1 LHPDL
6 AGVLN
11 ELAAGSSLEGQV
23 ITSERGGAMTSL
35 SIVVW
40 FGRAYLVVAA
50 FCGFTSLALVSRD
63 ADLPLQVMIQGQ
75 GLSIQNMGDRPIT
88 INQVGVNNLPE
99 CRPKQYTDQLL
110 ANPLSNIPQQPQK
123 LRTGEK
129 AVWLTQ
135 CNIVNVEVV
144 TDQGSETFSDNN

>member
-1 LHPDL
+1 MFEKIKSIPRKYKV
-6 AGVLN
+6 AG
-11 ELAAGSSLEGQV
+11 AG
-23 ITSERGGAMTSL
+23 I
-35 SIVVW
+35 
-40 FGRAYLVVAA
+40 VVAA
-50 FCGFTSLALVSRD
+50 FWGLTNLTLVSRD

-75 GLSIQNMGDRPIT
+75 GLSIQNVGDQPIT
-88 INQVGVNNLPE
+88 INEVGVNNLPE

-110 ANPLSNIPQQPQK
+110 ANPLLNIPQQPQK

-135 CNIVNVEVV
+135 CNIVKVEVV